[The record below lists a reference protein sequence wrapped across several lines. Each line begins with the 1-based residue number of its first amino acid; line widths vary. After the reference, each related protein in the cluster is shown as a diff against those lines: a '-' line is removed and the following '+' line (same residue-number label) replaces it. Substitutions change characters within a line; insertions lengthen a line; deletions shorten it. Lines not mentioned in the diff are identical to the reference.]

1 MGTQRILC
9 GICKARNLG
18 TTTDPRFLDGDR
30 VDPALIC
37 NVCEPAWRRFRRD
50 VNEAD
55 AEAIA
60 LSQARLSLRGAT
72 VAELHAKIVATN
84 EHEANRLSG
93 LAVSVARIV
102 ADIDAEKV
110 IDDIEPVE
118 RDARGEL
125 VVR

>member
-9 GICKARNLG
+9 GICKARVLG
-18 TTTDPRFLDGDR
+18 TAENPRFIDGIDR
-30 VDPALIC
+30 PDHALIC
-37 NVCEPAWRRFRRD
+37 DRCAPAWNRFRLD
-50 VNEAD
+50 VAEAP

-72 VAELHAKIVATN
+72 VAALAAKIAATD

-102 ADIDAEKV
+102 ADIDAEE
-110 IDDIEPVE
+110 IGDIEPVE
-118 RDARGEL
+118 RTARGDL